1 MKIKVTR
8 QERITLLK
16 WLSNDEIDTA
26 DLPQLNETIEEKDL
40 WVEALKK
47 LTDQYEKKNNEEYF
61 AEVKKRKEAEMK
73 IPINRQLK
81 IILLKWLKQ
90 GYMNTDDIPELNNVR
105 NNLTKTEVEM
115 EYTEDDMKDVPEEL
129 LVELAGYI
137 QDAKY
142 QRTQTK

>member
-1 MKIKVTR
+1 
-8 QERITLLK
+8 
-16 WLSNDEIDTA
+16 
-26 DLPQLNETIEEKDL
+26 
-40 WVEALKK
+40 
-47 LTDQYEKKNNEEYF
+47 
-61 AEVKKRKEAEMK
+61 MK

>member
-1 MKIKVTR
+1 MNRK
-8 QERITLLK
+8 
-16 WLSNDEIDTA
+16 
-26 DLPQLNETIEEKDL
+26 
-40 WVEALKK
+40 
-47 LTDQYEKKNNEEYF
+47 
-61 AEVKKRKEAEMK
+61 KKRKEAEMK

>member
-1 MKIKVTR
+1 MSRK
-8 QERITLLK
+8 
-16 WLSNDEIDTA
+16 
-26 DLPQLNETIEEKDL
+26 
-40 WVEALKK
+40 
-47 LTDQYEKKNNEEYF
+47 
-61 AEVKKRKEAEMK
+61 KKRKEAEMK

-142 QRTQTK
+142 QQTQTK

>member
-1 MKIKVTR
+1 MNRK
-8 QERITLLK
+8 
-16 WLSNDEIDTA
+16 
-26 DLPQLNETIEEKDL
+26 
-40 WVEALKK
+40 
-47 LTDQYEKKNNEEYF
+47 
-61 AEVKKRKEAEMK
+61 KKRKEAEMK

-142 QRTQTK
+142 QQTQTK